1 MHLPK
6 LRKCCPFFS
15 SVAFGSLC
23 CRPNKDYVN
32 DWLAQQ
38 RLGFAHQEKSFSPC
52 PVSLTPWKI
61 SGRLF
66 ANVRLTSK
74 AIARLL
80 VKVSEQNSF
89 LNQSL
94 ADYQEQDTLLQ
105 EFKQY
110 LLSKP
115 KTRATPL
122 TITRQDFLLD
132 QDAQW
137 KLVESNAIAAG
148 MGPFSETLQQLQHIF
163 NPAEKFAENPAT
175 YLQAKALVDSAR
187 QLNNRLHPTII
198 FLIDANEDNIH
209 DQARLINQIEQ
220 LGATVEKLS
229 LIEAN
234 TRLTSKDKQLVLDK
248 QSVVDCIYFRTGY
261 NLKDYLINNKNL
273 LSLRYWF
280 EQHDLVVAPSIAM
293 QVASSKWLQMKLA
306 QQTPSQLKTNF
317 KLTREESELCFNAL
331 NLDYQ
336 VTQDLPQI
344 KALLDSQH
352 WILKTQSEGGG
363 NVQNEID
370 ISSLNLQ
377 NLQNAPYLLM
387 QKIESRIR
395 TEKMVYY
402 TNGQLKQLAKTIS
415 EIGIFNLGENLE
427 YGGYLLRSKPYHQL
441 EAGVH
446 HGGGLLDCVA
456 LTNN

>member
-1 MHLPK
+1 MQLPK

-23 CRPNKDYVN
+23 CRPNTDYVN

-38 RLGFAHQEKSFSPC
+38 KLGFAHQEKSFTAC

-61 SGRLF
+61 PARLF
-66 ANVRLTSK
+66 TNVQLTSK

-80 VKVSEQNSF
+80 VKVSEQYSF

-94 ADYQEQDTLLQ
+94 VDYQEQETLLQ

-110 LLSKP
+110 LGNNP
-115 KTRATPL
+115 KIRATPL

-148 MGPFSETLQQLQHIF
+148 MGPFSETLQLLQHIF
-163 NPAEKFAENPAT
+163 NPAENFAENPAT

-187 QLNNRLHPTII
+187 QLNNQLHPMII
-198 FLIDANEDNIH
+198 FLTETNEDNIY

-220 LGATVEKLS
+220 LGASVKKLS
-229 LIEAN
+229 LVEAN
-234 TRLTSKDKQLVLDK
+234 ARLTSQNKQLVLDNHAI
-248 QSVVDCIYFRTGY
+248 VDCIYFRTGY
-261 NLKDYLINNKNL
+261 NLQDYLVNNKNL

-280 EQHDLVVAPSIAM
+280 EQHNLVVAPSIAM

-306 QQTPSQLKTNF
+306 QQSPSQLKASFN
-317 KLTREESELCFNAL
+317 LTDEESVLCFNAL
-331 NLDYQ
+331 NMNYQ
-336 VTQDLPQI
+336 VTQDLSQI
-344 KALLDSQH
+344 KALLNSKR

-370 ISSLNLQ
+370 VSSHNLQ
-377 NLQNAPYLLM
+377 DLHNAPHLLM
-387 QKIESRIR
+387 QKIESQVR

-402 TNGQLKQLAKTIS
+402 TDHQLKQLPKAIS
-415 EIGIFNLGENLE
+415 EIGIFNLGEKLE

-456 LTNN
+456 LSNN